1 MHTDTI
7 TIGLF
12 GYGCVGRGFYQ
23 LVSQQHAPLQ
33 ITRICVRDAE
43 KPRDIDSALF
53 TTDPDA
59 LLLDPEIDIIVELIS
74 DADAA
79 YQIVRRGLELRK
91 PVVSANKKMIA
102 THLETLIELQNTYHT
117 PLLYEGAVG
126 GSIPVIRTLEN
137 YFDKEPVHR
146 ISGIVNGS
154 TNYILTRMAQEGAD
168 YQTAL
173 RAAQEQGYAE
183 EDPTLDVEAYDPAF
197 KLSILILHAFGVHVD
212 PGKIK
217 RIGITGIQ
225 DEERSFA
232 QAQAGSIKLIAH
244 AQRHRHGITAYVLP
258 HVIPARSALS
268 HIQYESNGIEVQAA
282 WSDTQLFTGKGAG
295 SLPTGSAVLSDVLSL
310 IRSAGYAYQKR
321 IPGYVEPADSLLR
334 IYLRAPAELPDF
346 GVLFEAVEIC
356 ETIQGQTFFIGTI
369 HLNTLFNHDHIR
381 DPRVSVLALPETLT
395 LEKGWL
401 AGQLEVAVE

>member
-1 MHTDTI
+1 MHTDI
-7 TIGLF
+7 IHIGLF

-23 LVSQQHAPLQ
+23 LVQQLDTTLQ
-33 ITRICVRDAE
+33 ITRICVRDSE
-43 KPRDIDSALF
+43 KPRDLDPALF
-53 TTDPDA
+53 TTDPDD
-59 LLLDPEIDIIVELIS
+59 LLHDPDIDIIVELIS
-74 DADAA
+74 EADAA
-79 YQIVRRGLELRK
+79 YQIVRRALELRK
-91 PVVSANKKMIA
+91 PVVSANKKMLA
-102 THLETLIELQNTYHT
+102 THLEALIECQNTYHT
-117 PLLYEGAVG
+117 PLVYEGAVG

-137 YFDKEPVHR
+137 YFDKEQVHR

-154 TNYILTRMAQEGAD
+154 TNYILTRMEQEGAD
-168 YQTAL
+168 YHTAL

-244 AQRHRHGITAYVLP
+244 AQRHPQGITAYVLP

-268 HIQYESNGIEVQAA
+268 HIQYESNGIEIQAA

-310 IRSAGYAYQKR
+310 IRSSGYAYQKR
-321 IPGYVEPADSLLR
+321 NPGYVEPADSLLR
-334 IYLRAPAELPDF
+334 IYLRTPVELPNCITA
-346 GVLFEAVEIC
+346 FETVEIF
-356 ETIQGQTFFIGTI
+356 ETIQDQTFIIGTI
-369 HLNTLFNHDHIR
+369 YLNTLFADAHIR
-381 DPRVSVLALPETLT
+381 DPQVAVLVLPESLPV
-395 LEKGWL
+395 EAGWL
-401 AGQLEVAVE
+401 AGQLQVAVE